1 MTACLIFRTLYSACL
16 VTGRQVTKFMEKAMT
31 KAEARTYIQNLG
43 PQGRAELLRDVGAE
57 KIMQIMMPGGRNSVT
72 TT

>member
-1 MTACLIFRTLYSACL
+1 
-16 VTGRQVTKFMEKAMT
+16 MT